1 MKKYL
6 QLLRISNYLKNGY
19 IFMPAFFS
27 GRLLEQSVFINSC
40 IAFAAFSLM
49 ASAIYILN
57 DLMDIEEDKLHP
69 EKKFRPIP
77 SGLISKTQAYLLMGL
92 LAMASLGIAY
102 YLEAS
107 LTYIIGAYLL
117 INIFYSIK
125 LKHFAI
131 IDIAIISIGFI
142 LRIEAGSAATG
153 IEISKWLMMMVFLL
167 SMFQALAKRMDDVVM
182 NTDSQVIVR
191 KSVDGYSLEFL
202 RIGIS
207 ILSAV
212 LFVCYLMYITSPE
225 IEARLGNGA
234 YYTALP
240 VLLGLFRYLQLC
252 YVHSQSASPVKILI
266 KDHFIKF
273 TILVWILSFAYLL
286 KYSLP

>member
-27 GRLLEQSVFINSC
+27 GRLLEKSVFVNSC

-57 DLMDIEEDKLHP
+57 DLMDIKEDKLHP

-77 SGLISKTQAYLLMGL
+77 SGRISKTQAYLLMGL
-92 LAMASLGIAY
+92 LAAASLSIAY
-102 YLEAS
+102 YLETS

-117 INIFYSIK
+117 INIFYSVK

-182 NTDSQVIVR
+182 NTNNQVVVR

-225 IEARLGNGA
+225 IEARLGTDA

-286 KYSLP
+286 KYSLL

>member
-1 MKKYL
+1 
-6 QLLRISNYLKNGY
+6 
-19 IFMPAFFS
+19 MPAFFS
-27 GRLLEQSVFINSC
+27 GRLLEQAVFINSC
-40 IAFAAFSLM
+40 IAFAAFSCM

-77 SGLISKTQAYLLMGL
+77 SGRISKTQAYLLMSV
-92 LAMASLGIAY
+92 LAITSLGIAY
-102 YLEAS
+102 YLEAA
-107 LTYIIGAYLL
+107 LVYIIAAYLV
-117 INIFYSIK
+117 INILYSIK

-182 NTDSQVIVR
+182 NTDSQIMVR
-191 KSVDGYSLEFL
+191 KSIDGYSLEFL

-225 IEARLGNGA
+225 IEVRLGVYA

-252 YVHSQSASPVKILI
+252 YVHSKSASPVKILI
-266 KDHFIKF
+266 QDHFIKF